1 MGSRGGSTETAP
13 ITVSACPI
21 LTGLAPSER
30 SLLVLYFGVCL
41 VSKGHLNA
49 F

>member
-21 LTGLAPSER
+21 FTGLVATER
-30 SLLVLYFGVCL
+30 SLPVLYFGVCL
-41 VSKGHLNA
+41 VSMGHLNA
-49 F
+49 W